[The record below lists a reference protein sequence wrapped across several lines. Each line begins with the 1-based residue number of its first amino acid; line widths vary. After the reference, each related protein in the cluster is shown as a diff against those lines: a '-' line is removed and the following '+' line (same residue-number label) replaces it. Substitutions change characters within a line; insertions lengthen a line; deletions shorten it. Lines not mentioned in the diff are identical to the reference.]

1 MDYVDVVFAHRPDPT
16 VPMEETVRA
25 FDWLINQGKVRDRRG
40 CGTGGR
46 KAIRLTDR
54 DTTVFCGIQAFYW
67 GHSEWS
73 AQQIQEA
80 HEVAAKYNLI
90 APICEQPHVSYSWV
104 ATLELGVVV
113 HRTCCKQFH

>member
-25 FDWLINQGKVRDRRG
+25 FDWLVNSGK
-40 CGTGGR
+40 TH
-46 KAIRLTDR
+46 
-54 DTTVFCGIQAFYW
+54 YW

-80 HEVAAKYNLI
+80 HEVAQRLNLI
-90 APICEQPHVSYSWV
+90 GPICEQPHYSMMHRERFEVEYAPLQKLKGMGSTIWSPLDSGMLTGKV
-104 ATLELGVVV
+104 RIKIPGGVW
-113 HRTCCKQFH
+113 Q